1 MAAIAEGWPA
11 EGASPA
17 TRGGVPRGHEIPIT
31 WNGVRVMAWVPAP
44 LARQSFELGTRAVRV
59 SERAAAAVV
68 AAGSRPER
76 FEPVA
81 MLLLRSEGVASSF
94 IEGIRTPL
102 IDVAAAEIGS
112 VLSDTASYVADNL
125 AAVIQALRSADGPLT
140 HEHLWTWH
148 RRLMEEGGRLPPAML
163 GAYRAEQSWV
173 GGTSPR
179 DAALVPPPPE
189 LVPGLMDDLVA
200 FANDDAL
207 DPVTQAAVLHAQ
219 FETIHPFGDGNGR
232 IGRILLG
239 WVLAHRLAV
248 ALPPPVSVLIARDPG
263 GYLAGL
269 TLYRLGQLDSWVEWM
284 AAALERSSDAAAAL
298 MKRTDA
304 LVAQW
309 RRRLADV
316 RADAAAQGLID
327 ILAERPVL
335 SAGAVATRLGVS
347 ARAGQTALAT
357 LAEHDIVRRYRPE
370 DGGAGEAGDEGA
382 TTRPGG
388 PGRPGRPGR
397 PTQYWVAHELVA
409 LVAGWPGT

>member
-1 MAAIAEGWPA
+1 MTVVGEGSA
-11 EGASPA
+11 GDDASPVA
-17 TRGGVPRGHEIPIT
+17 GGAALRGHEVTIT
-31 WNGVRVMAWVPAP
+31 WNGTRVRAWVPTP
-44 LARQSFELGTRAVRV
+44 LSAQSFELGTRAVRA
-59 SERAAAAVV
+59 SERAAAAAVR
-68 AAGSRPER
+68 AGSRPVR

-102 IDVAAAEIGS
+102 VDVAAAEVGS

-125 AAVIQALRSADGPLT
+125 AAVVDALRSSDGALT

-148 RRLMEEGGRLPPAML
+148 RRLMEEGGGLPPALL

-232 IGRILLG
+232 IGRILIG
-239 WVLAHRLAV
+239 WVLAHRLAI

-298 MKRTDA
+298 MTRADT
-304 LVAQW
+304 LVAEW
-309 RRRLADV
+309 RRRLAGV
-316 RADAAAQGLID
+316 RADAAAHRLVD
-327 ILAERPVL
+327 TLAERPVL
-335 SAGAVATRLGVS
+335 SAAAVAARLGVS
-347 ARAGQTALAT
+347 VRAGQTALAT
-357 LAEHDIVRRYRPE
+357 LAEYGIVRRYRP
-370 DGGAGEAGDEGA
+370 DTRAAGDAAGA
-382 TTRPGG
+382 AGDPV
-388 PGRPGRPGR
+388 GRARPGR
-397 PTQYWVAHELVA
+397 PTQYWVADELVA